1 MDMLRR
7 FSRIASLDP
16 MLCRSGT
23 APFSREESGMI
34 GTTEIIVIVVVILV
48 LFGASAIPKFARSL
62 GEAKKEFTKAMKDS
76 ETSQV
81 ESSGKDD
88 GKKDSKS

>member
-1 MDMLRR
+1 
-7 FSRIASLDP
+7 
-16 MLCRSGT
+16 
-23 APFSREESGMI
+23 MI
-34 GTTEIIVIVVVILV
+34 GTTEIIVIVAVILV

-76 ETSQV
+76 ENSQV